1 MNPPEKGKNM
11 NKNFLT
17 AIFAF
22 ALILSACG
30 SSPSDEELAKVATS
44 AAQTVEARFTEEAEN
59 ASTPIPE
66 ANATVAIEKTTSP
79 ANPPTPIPTNTDT
92 YLIAPEGCLVANL
105 VSETIPDG
113 TIFKPSDYFTKRWV
127 IQNNGECTWNQEYQL
142 LYWGG
147 DLMDGYT
154 AYNFS
159 DIALP
164 GESIEIPIQLRAPD
178 SPGVYTGFWKMQSRS
193 GYIFG
198 VGEYDAPISVNI
210 DVKNEDDI
218 EYGIIS
224 VDYYMTR
231 DPEDGCPAN
240 VERTIHAIVTVN
252 GPMEIRYRFY
262 QRESDGGIVKQ
273 KKQWLRFTE
282 AGTLEVSNAWKLNKC
297 VNAKPR
303 YVSLVILDPKTDQ
316 PIYQYPEFMFIND
329 CPDMCP

>member
-1 MNPPEKGKNM
+1 M
-11 NKNFLT
+11 NKKILI
-17 AIFAF
+17 AILALS
-22 ALILSACG
+22 LILSACG
-30 SSPSDEELAKVATS
+30 NSPSDAELAKVATS
-44 AAQTVEARFTEEAEN
+44 AAQTVEARFTNEAEN
-59 ASTPIPE
+59 ANTPVPE
-66 ANATVAIEKTTSP
+66 ASATISVEETLSP
-79 ANPPTPIPTNTDT
+79 LENTPAPIPTNTDT

-113 TIFKPSDYFTKRWV
+113 TILASGTYFTKRWV
-127 IQNNGECTWNQEYQL
+127 LQNNGECTWNQEYQL
-142 LYWGG
+142 LYWSG

-159 DIALP
+159 DVALP
-164 GESIEIPIQLRAPD
+164 GDRIEIPIELRAPD
-178 SPGVYTGFWKMQSRS
+178 SPGNYTGFWKMQSRS

-210 DVKNEDDI
+210 DVRNADDI
-218 EYGIIS
+218 EYSILS

-231 DPEDGCPAN
+231 DPENGCPAN
-240 VERTIHAIVTVN
+240 VERTIYAVVTVN
-252 GPMEIRYRFY
+252 GPMEIRYQFY

-282 AGTLEVSNAWKLNKC
+282 AGTQVVSNAWKLNKC
-297 VNAKPR
+297 VNAMPR

-316 PIYQYPEFMFIND
+316 PIYQYPEFVFVND